1 MNDLIS
7 IIVPIYNTSI
17 YLKKC
22 VTSLI
27 NQSYSN
33 IEIICV
39 DNNSTDNSLSILKE
53 MQLQDNRVKV
63 FNQPIKGASAT
74 RNKGLDE
81 ARGEYIVFVD
91 SDDWVGV
98 DYIKNLY
105 ESLKEHKVDMIASTV
120 NRVVPSRSDV
130 WEDEYFGL
138 ALFNNYEKKLNLED
152 ILKKFKDFCFTV
164 YARIYR
170 ADIIKNC
177 NIKFN
182 ENLIVGED
190 ILFNLNYMVA
200 CKNFSFYIIKQYD
213 YYYLTHPN
221 SILFTNAYNSSIFLQ
236 HKALK
241 DWFVKHNYFNI
252 YKRQYFEHKILEI
265 SSRVYNSP
273 FSFYKLIQSG
283 IEDIELDSL
292 IADPRVVY
300 KRLKKISQKPL
311 KYFILNNLFYTNEVG
326 KYFKNIIRFVLYPFK
341 AIYLIILGLFFIIR
355 NINR

>member
-1 MNDLIS
+1 MTKLVSVIIPVFNSALYIQKCMN
-7 IIVPIYNTSI
+7 
-17 YLKKC
+17 
-22 VTSLI
+22 SLI
-27 NQSYSN
+27 TQSYSN

-39 DNNSTDNSLSILKE
+39 DNNSKDNSLQILK
-53 MQLQDNRVKV
+53 QLQSQDNRVKV
-63 FNQPIKGASAT
+63 FSNAIKGASAT
-74 RNKGLDE
+74 RNKGLAE
-81 ARGEYIVFVD
+81 ASGEYIVFVD

-105 ESLKEHKVDMIASTV
+105 ESLQKHKVDMIASAV
-120 NRVVPSRSDV
+120 NRIVPSRGDV

-138 ALFNNYEKKLNLED
+138 KIFNNYEKKLNLED
-152 ILKKFKDFCFTV
+152 ILKQFKNFCFTV

-190 ILFNLNYMVA
+190 ILFNLDYMVA
-200 CKNFSFYIIKQYD
+200 CKNFIFYIIKKYD
-213 YYYLTHPN
+213 YFYLTHPN
-221 SILFTNAYNSSIFLQ
+221 STLFTNAYNSSIFLQ

-292 IADPRVVY
+292 IEDPRVVY

-311 KYFILNNLFYTNEVG
+311 KYFILNNLFYNNGVG
-326 KYFKNIIRFVLYPFK
+326 KYFKDIIRFVLYPLK